1 MPSCVLHIAGK
12 AFDAH
17 QAMASCLLAPYAIW
31 RLGEARG
38 TRSTRIHENG
48 GMTFLV
54 SGADGGRVPEQIVDA
69 IRFLQ
74 THQAEIS
81 QLTSAAGVEEAY
93 FDFGWDFPYQRS
105 VGQWNDFPTEL
116 LKLCAECGL
125 SICVSVYATGDDC
138 LNS

>member
-1 MPSCVLHIAGK
+1 MPGCVLHIAGK

-17 QAMASCLLAPYAIW
+17 QAMASRSLVPYAVW
-31 RLGEARG
+31 RQGEPRG
-38 TRSTRIHENG
+38 ARSTRIHENG
-48 GMTFLV
+48 GVTFLV
-54 SGADGGRVPEQIVDA
+54 SDPDGGSVPQQIADA

-74 THQAEIS
+74 THQAQIS

-116 LKLCAECGL
+116 LKLCAACGL
-125 SICVSVYATGDDC
+125 SICVSVYAAGDDDPHR
-138 LNS
+138 